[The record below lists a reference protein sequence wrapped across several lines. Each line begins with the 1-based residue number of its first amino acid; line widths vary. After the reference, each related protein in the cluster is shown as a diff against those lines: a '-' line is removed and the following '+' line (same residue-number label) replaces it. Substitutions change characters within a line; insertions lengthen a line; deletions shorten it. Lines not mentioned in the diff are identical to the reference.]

1 MLGAFV
7 VLFWSAQFVW
17 CHSCSQWCHWV
28 LLLLL
33 EGTRG
38 FSQGLTAE
46 CVSVEKG
53 VLGPWG
59 QSNFLGR
66 MLAVVGSSCRCPLAT
81 PVALAW
87 RGESHAHRVKEA
99 SWSRPLVNGG
109 DFLASAAGCPNICW
123 QESRVPGLMGK
134 ESTCPATYCQQAS
147 PLIPS
152 VGGAWATVLVLNTII
167 SCL

>member
-7 VLFWSAQFVW
+7 VLFWSVQFVW
-17 CHSCSQWCHWV
+17 CHSCCHWV

-59 QSNFLGR
+59 QSNFLGQ
-66 MLAVVGSSCRCPLAT
+66 MLAMVGSSCQCPLAT

-87 RGESHAHRVKEA
+87 SGESHAHRVKEA
-99 SWSRPLVNGG
+99 SWSSPLVMVGT
-109 DFLASAAGCPNICW
+109 SW
-123 QESRVPGLMGK
+123 PGLLAA
-134 ESTCPATYCQQAS
+134 P
-147 PLIPS
+147 IS
-152 VGGAWATVLVLNTII
+152 VGRRVESLA
-167 SCL
+167 